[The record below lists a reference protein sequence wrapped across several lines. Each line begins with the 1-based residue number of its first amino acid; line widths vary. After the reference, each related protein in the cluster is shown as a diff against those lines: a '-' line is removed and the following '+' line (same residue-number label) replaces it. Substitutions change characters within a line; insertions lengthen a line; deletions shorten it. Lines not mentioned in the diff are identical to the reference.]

1 MANFALVEN
10 ETNLV
15 VNIIVWDGAKW
26 LPPRDHSVIQSDTAN
41 IGDLYDPQTQTFL
54 QQNI

>member
-15 VNIIVWDGAKW
+15 VNIIVWHGAEW
-26 LPPRDHSVIQSDTAN
+26 QPPRDHLVIQSDTAN
-41 IGDLYDPQTQTFL
+41 IGDLYNPETQTFTH
-54 QQNI
+54 QNI